1 MILAFSLESAMPAAS
16 TEGSPDVDGAV
27 RHLAQHPC
35 PQRLP
40 RGAQPDAHGGPSG
53 STASGGSE
61 AVHAS
66 KRSTLSS
73 AEMTR

>member
-1 MILAFSLESAMPAAS
+1 VHGLAAAS
-16 TEGSPDVDGAV
+16 SCCCATGSA
-27 RHLAQHPC
+27 
-35 PQRLP
+35 
-40 RGAQPDAHGGPSG
+40 
-53 STASGGSE
+53 ASGGSE